1 MESIRLQQVI
11 PEVFAGRLPA
21 DISDLWERDI
31 LFRKGETYLI
41 EAASGTGKSS
51 LCSFLYGFR
60 NDYRGRIRFDE
71 TGIETLSPKQ
81 WERIR
86 QQSLSILFQELRL
99 FPELT
104 ALENVLLKNDLTGYR
119 SRQEI
124 DAFFE
129 MLDIGDKKNEPVG
142 RLSLGQQQR
151 TALIRALC
159 QPFDFI
165 LLDEPVSHTDEE
177 NSRRMGA
184 LLARETARNG
194 AGVIVTSIG
203 KRLPLNYRKTLR
215 L

>member
-21 DISDLWERDI
+21 NTSDIWEQEAV
-31 LFRKGETYLI
+31 FHKGETYLI

-60 NDYRGRIRFDE
+60 NNYRGRIRFDD
-71 TGIETLSPKQ
+71 TDIETLSPKR
-81 WERIR
+81 WKRIR
-86 QQSLSILFQELRL
+86 RQSLSLLFQELRL

-104 ALENVLLKNDLTGYR
+104 ALENVLLKNGLTGYR

-124 DAFFE
+124 DAFFAF
-129 MLDIGDKKNEPVG
+129 LDIEDKKNEPAG
-142 RLSLGQQQR
+142 RLSFGQQQR

-165 LLDEPVSHTDEE
+165 LLDEPVSHTDDR
-177 NSRRMGA
+177 NSRRMGE
-184 LLARETARNG
+184 LLTRETARNG

-203 KRLPLNYRKTLR
+203 KRLPLDYRKTLQ